1 MRPFHPTYGQQPWPD
16 GLRALQVYA
25 LPDLPPGS
33 PLHTLLADLRK
44 ALAGFP
50 VLPVPDD
57 RTHITLDM
65 VTSGP
70 ADTVTEAQHRDLAD
84 HLRAAVA
91 GTGPLRLQAG
101 SPIAYRTG
109 VRLDLHP
116 DGELAALQHRVRG
129 AVHRVFGPDSTAY
142 PLGVLHAT
150 AAYAAAD
157 TDTDELA
164 QAIHRVRPGHAPF
177 TVSRIIVNEVYWRRV
192 PVAGTDLPGRQ
203 ICWDTLATVP
213 LDDQAYG
220 PTRSV
225 AGAAGA

>member
-1 MRPFHPTYGQQPWPD
+1 MKAFHPTFGQRPWPD

-25 LPDLPPGS
+25 LPDLPAGS
-33 PLHTLLADLRK
+33 ALHTLLAGLRE

-50 VLPVPDD
+50 VLPVPDE

-65 VTSGP
+65 LTSAP
-70 ADTVTEAQHRDLAD
+70 ADAVTDAERRDLAD
-84 HLRAAVA
+84 RLRAAVA
-91 GTGPLRLQAG
+91 GSGPVTLQAG
-101 SPIAYRTG
+101 SPLAYRTG

-142 PLGVLHAT
+142 PLGVLHTT

-157 TDTDELA
+157 TDSDELA

-177 TVSRIIVNEVYWRRV
+177 TVNRIIVNEVFWRRV
-192 PVAGTDLPGRQ
+192 PVPGTDLPGWR
-203 ICWDTLATVP
+203 ICWDTVATVR
-213 LDDQAYG
+213 LDA
-220 PTRSV
+220 
-225 AGAAGA
+225 

>member
-1 MRPFHPTYGQQPWPD
+1 MKPFHPTFGRAPWPD

-33 PLHTLLADLRK
+33 ALHTLLADLRK

-50 VLPVPDD
+50 VVPVPDE
-57 RTHITLDM
+57 RAHITLDM

-70 ADTVTEAQHRDLAD
+70 ADSFTDAEHRDLAEE
-84 HLRAAVA
+84 LRVSVA
-91 GTGPLRLQAG
+91 GIGPLRLQAG

-116 DGELAALQHRVRG
+116 DGELAALQHRVRA

-142 PLGVLHAT
+142 PLGVLHT
-150 AAYAAAD
+150 TVAYAAAD

-164 QAIHRVRPGHAPF
+164 QAVHRVRPGHAPF
-177 TVSRIIVNEVYWRRV
+177 TVRRIIVNEVFWQSV
-192 PVAGTDLPGRQ
+192 PVPGTALPGRR
-203 ICWDTLATVP
+203 ICWDTLATIR
-213 LDDQAYG
+213 LDG
-220 PTRSV
+220 
-225 AGAAGA
+225 